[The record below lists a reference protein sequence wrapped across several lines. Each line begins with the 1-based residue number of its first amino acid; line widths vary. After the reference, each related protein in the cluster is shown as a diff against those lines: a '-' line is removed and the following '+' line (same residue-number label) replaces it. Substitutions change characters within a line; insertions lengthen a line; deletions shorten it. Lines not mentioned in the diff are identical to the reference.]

1 MIKKFLVKL
10 VNWQAQR
17 TGAEQFHQ
25 REAAER
31 DNAKYNEE
39 LAKQRMQNERGERD
53 WVEVPL
59 PTETKDNKELKD

>member
-1 MIKKFLVKL
+1 MIKKFIVKL

-25 REAAER
+25 REAAEK
-31 DNAKYNEE
+31 DNAEYNKQ
-39 LAKQRMQNERGERD
+39 LAKQRMEDEKREKD

-59 PTETKDNKELKD
+59 PQETKDEK